1 MRTPRFTALVA
12 LLTALA
18 TFGLFAPAA
27 SAQDTSDVYVVHGI
41 PGVTVDVY
49 VNGDLTLEGF
59 EPEAVA
65 GPLTLPAADYQIEI
79 FAAADDAPATSADRD
94 DDAVIDVTPTV
105 PGGANLSVVAHL
117 DADGAPTLGAFVN
130 DVATIDAGQGKVTVR
145 HTAAAPTVDIVAA
158 GAAVDGLTGLSNGE
172 EAVVALPADAYP
184 TGIAAAGTTEALVD
198 APITIAEGTNLVVY
212 AIGDLAGGS
221 FTLITQSFDGL
232 HSAPAQVDTGNSGLL
247 DPEAATGSASLLIA
261 GLVGL
266 LAVGALGG
274 ASFARNR

>member
-1 MRTPRFTALVA
+1 MRNSRSRVMLA
-12 LLTALA
+12 LLTTLA
-18 TFGLFAPAA
+18 TIGLFAPGA
-27 SAQDTSDVYVVHGI
+27 SAQDTSEVYVVHGI

-59 EPEAVA
+59 EPEAIA
-65 GPLTLPAADYQIEI
+65 GPLSLPAADYQIQI
-79 FAAADDAPATSADRD
+79 FAAADDAPATADERD
-94 DDAVIDVTPTV
+94 DDAVIDVTPSV

-117 DADGAPTLGAFVN
+117 DADGAPTLAAFVN
-130 DVATIDAGQGKVTVR
+130 DLDTIDAGEGKVTVR
-145 HTAAAPTVDIVAA
+145 HTAAAPTVDIVAG

-172 EAVVALPADAYP
+172 EAVVALPADSYP

-232 HSAPAQVDTGNSGLL
+232 HSAPAQVNAGTSGLL
-247 DPEAATGSASLLIA
+247 APTGPSAGPA
-261 GLVGL
+261 LVVIGL
-266 LAVGALGG
+266 LGVAALAGTAR
-274 ASFARNR
+274 ASMVRR